1 MFHPFFADIPTSLY
15 IDKPATKIII
25 VNANLRLRK
34 LESAAKVRIQLSTSC
49 PFDLDVT
56 LCCGQAFRWDR
67 QGEWWYGVVKEN
79 AFKIRQVNNFL
90 EFENAEEKFI
100 NTYFGLHDDLPKILQ
115 QISRDEHIKSAVD
128 AFKGLRILRQD
139 PWECLI
145 SYICATY
152 KNISAIKQM
161 LANLCKKFGDRTYLE
176 GYDFLKFPTPE
187 RLAKAN
193 TEELAKCG
201 LGYRAKYVS
210 ETAKIVYEN
219 GFEFASLRG
228 IAYEQARK
236 ELLNFP
242 GVGLKVADCVL
253 LFSLGRL
260 GAFPV
265 DVWIKRVIL
274 KYYGSYFPKEFTW
287 KISSKKSLTS
297 LEYERLNLLGRRY
310 FGDYAGYAQEYL
322 YHYERTKR

>member
-1 MFHPFFADIPTSLY
+1 
-15 IDKPATKIII
+15 
-25 VNANLRLRK
+25 
-34 LESAAKVRIQLSTSC
+34 LESAAKVRIQLSASC

-67 QGEWWYGVVKEN
+67 RGEWWYGVVREN
-79 AFKIRQVNNFL
+79 AFKIRRIGDFL
-90 EFENAEEKFI
+90 EFANVEEKSVD
-100 NTYFGLHDDLPKILQ
+100 TYFGLEDDLSKILQ
-115 QISRDEHIKSAVD
+115 QISKDEHIKRAVE

-152 KNISAIKQM
+152 KNIQAIKQM
-161 LANLCKKFGDRTYLE
+161 LSNLSKKFGDKINFD
-176 GYDFLKFPTPE
+176 GYDFYTFPTPE
-187 RLAKAN
+187 RLAKA
-193 TEELAKCG
+193 TAEELVKCG

-210 ETAKIVYEN
+210 ETAKMVYEN
-219 GFEFASLRG
+219 GFEFEGLRK
-228 IAYEQARK
+228 IAYEKAK
-236 ELLNFP
+236 EELLNFP

-253 LFSLGRL
+253 LFSLGKFK
-260 GAFPV
+260 AFPV

-274 KYYGSYFPKEFTW
+274 KYYASHFPNEFIG
-287 KISSKKSLTS
+287 KISGKKSLTS
-297 LEYERLNLLGRRY
+297 SEYEKLSLFGRRY